1 MSKTKTVRLTNH
13 MRESIRDAL
22 LEHRFAEEEKAVEAA
37 FFEVAD
43 KMYNHFFST
52 KDQELMASLPQ
63 GWLPTDNDIHVR
75 LGSSGQDFVVPDMS
89 YSRRFPYNLHDRWQ
103 SLDDEHPLV
112 EEYKAIRDRKNALRK
127 ARTEAK
133 KQVWAVLSTITTANK
148 LLTVWPEAKPFV
160 EKYIDEPAPQLPA
173 LPIGTLNNLLK
184 LGA

>member
-22 LEHRFAEEEKAVEAA
+22 LAHRFAEEEKAIKEAL
-37 FFEVAD
+37 FEVAD
-43 KMYNHFFST
+43 SMYNHFFSE
-52 KDQELMASLPQ
+52 KDQALMASLPQ

-89 YSRRFPYNLHDRWQ
+89 CSRRFPYNLHDRWQ
-103 SLDDEHPLV
+103 SLDDDHPLV
-112 EEYKAIRDRKNALRK
+112 EQYKAIRTRSSELTK
-127 ARTEAK
+127 ARSEAK

-160 EKYIDEPAPQLPA
+160 EQYIDMPAPQLPA
-173 LPIGTLNNLLK
+173 LPIDTLNNLLK